1 MIQIYT
7 EDGGNT
13 KYCLV
18 RRDVMQGIVNLP
30 TFRGNDLRKS
40 HKEARCALEKISNKV
55 PAEYTAHCLKAYV
68 VRSSSKV
75 S

>member
-1 MIQIYT
+1 
-7 EDGGNT
+7 
-13 KYCLV
+13 
-18 RRDVMQGIVNLP
+18 MQGNVNLP

-40 HKEARCALEKISNKV
+40 HKEASVPWKKISNKV

-75 S
+75 F